1 LGLTIKITTMKKQ
14 IFLIFFITTV
24 IYSSGQITITAGKNQ
39 YDFFKSY
46 EDFKADKPVAGI
58 QVTMCK
64 GSTVEYTENG
74 IKQKVK
80 ASKLPYSWFCNSEGM
95 LMRVFDGDLYYVV
108 ADGAICFYIKVGDGT
123 VSKPDNSD
131 YMISGKFSD
140 SYPDE
145 YYSLTPN
152 GVIEKLKDKILEEYL
167 AKYNLTSQYENDP
180 KYKRER
186 SDNVMGWAN
195 KKTNKKIKYIKLINE
210 KSK

>member
-1 LGLTIKITTMKKQ
+1 MKKQ

-74 IKQKVK
+74 TKQKAK

-108 ADGAICFYIKVGDGT
+108 ADGAFCFYIKVGDGT
-123 VSKPDNSD
+123 EIGRAHV
-131 YMISGKFSD
+131 
-140 SYPDE
+140 
-145 YYSLTPN
+145 
-152 GVIEKLKDKILEEYL
+152 
-167 AKYNLTSQYENDP
+167 
-180 KYKRER
+180 
-186 SDNVMGWAN
+186 
-195 KKTNKKIKYIKLINE
+195 
-210 KSK
+210 